1 MPYRCDTSGN
11 IEDQYQTGSDGR
23 VLKNK
28 LEIADSELI
37 DALEQVLLSEAEVV
51 AVETLE
57 TDFQFT
63 KAYIYQLHFGWLG
76 DLYEWAG
83 RPRTVSI
90 SKGGILFCPAENI
103 DGEMDRFEREV
114 LAKYTPCNFD
124 SLREI
129 AHAMAIVHGE
139 FEIIHPFREGN
150 GRLGRLIASL
160 MANQAGLKAESLS
173 GKIRTHWD
181 RYIEGL
187 REAWNG
193 DYDILTG
200 IFEEILFQED
210 EA

>member
-90 SKGGILFCPAENI
+90 ST
-103 DGEMDRFEREV
+103 V
-114 LAKYTPCNFD
+114 SYTHLTLPTK
-124 SLREI
+124 R
-129 AHAMAIVHGE
+129 IV
-139 FEIIHPFREGN
+139 
-150 GRLGRLIASL
+150 
-160 MANQAGLKAESLS
+160 
-173 GKIRTHWD
+173 
-181 RYIEGL
+181 
-187 REAWNG
+187 
-193 DYDILTG
+193 
-200 IFEEILFQED
+200 
-210 EA
+210 